1 VVFGYR
7 RATIQLMTG
16 ATINRA
22 LSVAPMMDWTDRHC
36 RFFHRLCA
44 PQALLYTEMVT
55 AAALVYGDHERL
67 LAFEQAE
74 HPVALQIGGSDP
86 ALLAEAARRGEQ
98 AGYDEVNLN
107 VGCPSDRVQAGRF
120 GACLMAEPER
130 VAACVKAMAGAVAVP
145 ITVKTRLGIDDQD
158 DYRFLRTFV
167 STVAAAGCRVFI
179 VHARKAWLSGLSPK
193 ANREVP
199 PLNYGRVER
208 LKADFPG
215 LTVIL
220 NGGIGD
226 LDMVARAQMKL
237 DGVMLGRRAYRDPY
251 LLVALHDALFGW
263 GSGVPTRADLVQA
276 WLPYL
281 EAQQARGQRPRA
293 VARALVGLFAGQP
306 GAKVWRRTLSELPEG
321 PEAGERIRA
330 LLADSGYPDAE
341 GSGLQQRSVAARLQR
356 TSRVA

>member
-1 VVFGYR
+1 
-7 RATIQLMTG
+7 
-16 ATINRA
+16 
-22 LSVAPMMDWTDRHC
+22 MMDWTDRHC
-36 RFFHRLCA
+36 RVFHRLCA

-55 AAALVYGDHERL
+55 AAALVYGDYERL
-67 LAFEQAE
+67 LAFERAE

-86 ALLAEAARRGEQ
+86 ELLAEAARRGEQ

-130 VAACVKAMAGAVAVP
+130 VAACVEAMAAAVAVP

-167 STVAAAGCRVFI
+167 STVAAAGCRVFV

-199 PLNYGRVER
+199 PLNYARVER

-220 NGGIGD
+220 NGGISD
-226 LDMVARAQMKL
+226 LNTVTRVQVNL

-251 LLVALHDALFGW
+251 LLVTLQDALFGW
-263 GSGVPTRADLVQA
+263 PGGAPTRAELVQA

-281 EAQQARGQRPRA
+281 EAQQALGGRPRA

-321 PEAGERIRA
+321 PEAADRIRA
-330 LLADSGYPDAE
+330 LLAAHGHPDAD
-341 GSGLQQRSVAARLQR
+341 GPNRQQRPVAARLQR
-356 TSRVA
+356 IFRVA